1 MALYPQENSGR
12 FPPTQDKV
20 ENAKRSLIQASTLCG
35 DNVELLAKIFKKV
48 PSDMITNDLEVVKF
62 LLDMEIYN
70 GAEALKFGLQLL
82 NDGAKDHRIFEQVL
96 IRSMRLKRRA
106 EFIEDI
112 ARDAIKHCP
121 EHETSFTRFIR
132 KSA

>member
-35 DNVELLAKIFKKV
+35 DNVELIEKIFKKV
-48 PSDMITNDLEVVKF
+48 PSDMITNDLEVMKF
-62 LLDMEIYN
+62 LLDMEIY
-70 GAEALKFGLQLL
+70 
-82 NDGAKDHRIFEQVL
+82 
-96 IRSMRLKRRA
+96 A